1 MSKKP
6 KSGRSSKK
14 NLPENAA
21 WLEENLE
28 QNMLDLEA
36 LSAMPIDDVHA
47 ELKALDAD
55 PRALIK
61 SINEK
66 LPAGAAIPL
75 PRAQRK
81 KARTQ
86 STPQRAA
93 DRQTAGAQPAMSRR
107 PGRLF
112 GIRSALILSAIIIA
126 ASLFIPRLIRDLQ
139 DNRLKTATAIQDS
152 TSPADSD
159 RPPTYIVG
167 PAVDE
172 LVRGVKYTIEG
183 LEQVVFKAPLPT
195 NPGDLVA
202 SFQMHVTVDAN
213 GKVTQLTPVSI
224 EPGDFEKVVVDSMLQ
239 WQFSTLPDSN
249 SFYEAI
255 VTVEY
260 FPE

>member
-1 MSKKP
+1 MSKKS

-36 LSAMPIDDVHA
+36 LSAMPIDDVNA
-47 ELKALDAD
+47 ELKALKAD
-55 PRALIK
+55 PEALIK

-66 LPAGAAIPL
+66 LPANAAIPL
-75 PRAQRK
+75 PKTPQKKSRTRA
-81 KARTQ
+81 
-86 STPQRAA
+86 TPQRAA
-93 DRQTAGAQPAMSRR
+93 DRKSAGSTPSASRR
-107 PGRLF
+107 SNRLF
-112 GIRSALILSAIIIA
+112 GIRSALILSAVIIA
-126 ASLFIPRLIRDLQ
+126 ASLFVPRLIRDLQ
-139 DNRLKTATAIQDS
+139 NNRLKTATAIEDS
-152 TSPADSD
+152 TPPADIN

-183 LEQVVFKAPLPT
+183 LEQVVFSAPLPT
-195 NPGDLVA
+195 NPGDLTA
-202 SFQMHVTVDAN
+202 SYRMRVTVDGD
-213 GKVTQLTPVSI
+213 GKVTRLTPLSI
-224 EPGDFEKVVVDSMLQ
+224 EPSDFEEVIVDSMLM
-239 WQFSTLPDSN
+239 WQFSTVPGSDAS
-249 SFYEAI
+249 YEAV